1 VAAPAATY
9 DRTLAAAVAQFQ
21 ARSTIVVDSVL
32 GGETLEA
39 LNKPAQYR
47 LAQIAANMERYRW
60 LPRALGSRY
69 IFVNV
74 PAFRLEAYDGGKIAL
89 EMKVIVGQEYED
101 RATPVF
107 SDSMEYVVFRPY
119 WLVPPNIA
127 EKEIFP
133 KGSAYL
139 AANNMEVYTAG
150 GQTRVR
156 QRPGDDN
163 ALGQIK
169 FMFPNDFAIYLHD
182 TPNREL
188 FKEDVRAFSHGC
200 IRVER
205 PDRLANFVL
214 GWEQNRIDEAMNR
227 GPSDRTVKLPRK
239 IPVYIA
245 YLTTYMRGGQLYFG
259 NDLYARDDRLMD
271 VVGPAA
277 MPTPQAVQAV
287 QALRRIADR

>member
-1 VAAPAATY
+1 
-9 DRTLAAAVAQFQ
+9 
-21 ARSTIVVDSVL
+21 
-32 GGETLEA
+32 
-39 LNKPAQYR
+39 
-47 LAQIAANMERYRW
+47 
-60 LPRALGSRY
+60 
-69 IFVNV
+69 
-74 PAFRLEAYDGGKIAL
+74 
-89 EMKVIVGQEYED
+89 
-101 RATPVF
+101 
-107 SDSMEYVVFRPY
+107 
-119 WLVPPNIA
+119 
-127 EKEIFP
+127 
-133 KGSAYL
+133 
-139 AANNMEVYTAG
+139 
-150 GQTRVR
+150 
-156 QRPGDDN
+156 
-163 ALGQIK
+163 
-169 FMFPNDFAIYLHD
+169 
-182 TPNREL
+182 REL

-205 PDRLANFVL
+205 PARLANFVL